1 MSTYNNQGEN
11 AQEPRTMSETD
22 IRDYDGV
29 TLNENGE
36 KENLHEETPFIRIK
50 TIRLNELPWWKKAL
64 GVLGIIA
71 FFAAGFII
79 VWFFLLWGLAIL
91 AVGGIIYFLKRYF

>member
-1 MSTYNNQGEN
+1 MSTYDNQGEN
-11 AQEPRTMSETD
+11 TQEPRTMSETD

-50 TIRLNELPWWKKAL
+50 TIRLNELPWWKKVL
-64 GVLGIIA
+64 GVLGILA
-71 FFAAGFII
+71 FLAAGFII

>member
-1 MSTYNNQGEN
+1 MSTYDNQGEN

-22 IRDYDGV
+22 IRDFDGV
-29 TLNENGE
+29 TLNEKGE
-36 KENLHEETPFIRIK
+36 KENLHEETSFIRIK
-50 TIRLNELPWWKKAL
+50 TIRLNELPWWKKVLGAL
-64 GVLGIIA
+64 GILA
-71 FFAAGFII
+71 FLAAGFII

>member
-1 MSTYNNQGEN
+1 MSTYDNQGEN

-22 IRDYDGV
+22 IRGYDGV
-29 TLNENGE
+29 

-50 TIRLNELPWWKKAL
+50 TIRLNELPWWKKVL
-64 GVLGIIA
+64 GVLGILA
-71 FFAAGFII
+71 FLAAGFII